1 MINTSSNSFNAQ
13 QGNANALQSGIA
25 GQQQIDQG
33 NIGSIKWFASL
44 QVAVCHTARVLIDAI
59 PRVYDATRQVRILDE
74 DGTGNIVTLNTTVF
88 DEQSQQNVE
97 VNDLTKG
104 KYDAVCDY
112 GPAFNSQQKETVQ
125 AFLDMAAIDPTFLEF
140 GKDIWLKN
148 LSVPGMDLMAER
160 SREQL
165 FNAGRIPESQWT
177 DKERQKAL
185 EAQQAAANQ
194 PPQEDPLMVAARA
207 EEGKAQ
213 AEIQNAANKQAE
225 IQSSNQIKMLEL
237 QLQNKQIDL
246 ETQKFIKGQD
256 DKFNVD
262 AAKITQGQ
270 QKLDQEQQKIDISA
284 QEKQMQMLIDMQ
296 KQTVEAL
303 NTQAQT
309 LKTLR
314 EAIGANAIVGGSNM
328 RAYKNQAN
336 IVLDKQDEE

>member
-1 MINTSSNSFNAQ
+1 MQFVKAFC
-13 QGNANALQSGIA
+13 L
-25 GQQQIDQG
+25 
-33 NIGSIKWFASL
+33 SL
-44 QVAVCHTARVLIDAI
+44 SVH
-59 PRVYDATRQVRILDE
+59 
-74 DGTGNIVTLNTTVF
+74 
-88 DEQSQQNVE
+88 
-97 VNDLTKG
+97 
-104 KYDAVCDY
+104 CDY

-328 RAYKNQAN
+328 RAYKNQDN